1 MDTKKTIAGVAVALA
16 LIGAGCST
24 PAGAPSDGD
33 GGSATTSDAAPMKYK
48 DFAAG
53 ITLYYP
59 ADWKQEKNPNG
70 NGVVFLAKAGADGL
84 QSNVGFTKQD
94 LSAFP
99 PVTLDQY
106 TGIIKDDT
114 MKRLKNANI
123 LTTDKTMLGGM
134 EAGVMTY
141 TAEYPEKSDKPM
153 KIRNTYVLKDKNAYI
168 LTYTATEDTF
178 DMYLEDAKAIEASF
192 EFNEPIN

>member
-1 MDTKKTIAGVAVALA
+1 MDTKKTIVSLAVVLT
-16 LIGAGCST
+16 LVGAGCST
-24 PAGAPSDGD
+24 PASAPSTDNAGN
-33 GGSATTSDAAPMKYK
+33 ATTSNVAPMKYK
-48 DFAAG
+48 DFNAG

-59 ADWKQEKNPNG
+59 ADWKQEKQPSG
-70 NGVVFLAKAGADGL
+70 NGVVFLAKAGSSGL
-84 QSNVGFTKQD
+84 QDNVGFTKQD

-123 LTTDKTMLGGM
+123 LSTEKTTLGGM

-141 TAEYPEKSDKPM
+141 TAEYPDKSDKPM

-178 DMYLEDAKAIEASF
+178 DTYLDAAKEIEASF
-192 EFNEPIN
+192 EFNEPIQ